1 MKNVIVIHGG
11 AGRYSVSLKKDEDRI
26 TKFIEEVLKTG
37 WEALINFGSLEAVY
51 EVVSKMEE
59 SGLFNAGRGAVLNI
73 SGEVELD
80 AAIMDGSREDFGA
93 VGSLKGYWNA
103 IKLARIVMEKTDHV
117 FIVGDGASR
126 LAEYAGLE
134 RFKEPLKKRIKQY
147 NRLKSRMLKGK
158 SAFWNKNIDII
169 KNLYGDTIGAI
180 ALDEKGHLAS
190 AVSTGGIWL
199 KLPGRVGDSSIVG
212 AGFYANNRGA
222 CVASGIGEIIARF
235 MLCNKIINLING
247 GLDAD
252 EAAKKAIHKI
262 TDKYGTGNCGVIAL
276 DFHGNIGISF
286 NTEMFIVGYIISGTL
301 KSFILK
307 NNDTT
312 IRSLGFKNNY

>member
-1 MKNVIVIHGG
+1 MKNIIVIHGG
-11 AGRYSVSLKKDEDRI
+11 AGRYSARLKKDENRI
-26 TKFIEEVLKTG
+26 TKFIEEVLKLG
-37 WEALINFGSLEAVY
+37 WEELINFGSLEAVY
-51 EVVSKMEE
+51 KVVSKMEE
-59 SGLFNAGRGAVLNI
+59 SGLFNAGKGAVLNI
-73 SGEVELD
+73 GGEVELD
-80 AAIMDGSREDFGA
+80 AAIMDGSKEDFGA
-93 VGSLKGYWNA
+93 IGSLKGYWNA

-117 FIVGDGASR
+117 FIVGNGAAK
-126 LAEYAGLE
+126 LAEYTGLE
-134 RFKEPLKKRIKQY
+134 KFKEPLKKRVKQY
-147 NRLKSRMLKGK
+147 NELKNKMLKGE
-158 SAFWNKNIDII
+158 SLFWNKNINIL

-212 AGFYANNRGA
+212 AGFYADNRGA

-235 MLCNKIINLING
+235 MLCNKIIKLIND

-252 EAAKKAIHKI
+252 EAAEKAIHKI
-262 TDKYGTGNCGVIAL
+262 TEKYGKGNCGVIAL

-286 NTEMFIVGYIISGTL
+286 NTEMFIVGYVTSETL
-301 KSFILK
+301 ESFILK
-307 NNDTT
+307 NSGAN